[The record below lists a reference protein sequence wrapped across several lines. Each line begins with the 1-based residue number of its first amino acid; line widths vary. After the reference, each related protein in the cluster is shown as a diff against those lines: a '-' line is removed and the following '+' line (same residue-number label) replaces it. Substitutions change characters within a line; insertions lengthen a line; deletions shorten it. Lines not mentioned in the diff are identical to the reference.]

1 MSFSFNN
8 RDLSRWI
15 IFVISLSCNNES
27 STRNSERSWPDKVS
41 QNPSPISYADD
52 IKPIMDQYCISCHNP
67 NNIAAAPLP
76 QTDYTSYN
84 GVMPYGQ
91 LIEENQEFKSLSEEN
106 QAVIKI
112 WIDGGLKDDNTFALA
127 YEVIEEHC
135 ISCHSSE
142 APLRVPL
149 PTTDLTQESV
159 VRAVA
164 AELPP
169 FGRLKKLPQ
178 EQQDTL
184 EKWVRE
190 VTK

>member
-8 RDLSRWI
+8 CDLSRWI

-27 STRNSERSWPDKVS
+27 STRNPERSWPDKLP

-67 NNIAAAPLP
+67 NNIATEPLP

-84 GVMPYGQ
+84 GVMPYGG
-91 LIEENQEFKSLSEEN
+91 LIEENLEFKKLSDEN

-112 WIDGGLKDDNTFALA
+112 WIDGGLKDDDTFASA
-127 YEVIEEHC
+127 YEIIEVHC
-135 ISCHSSE
+135 ISCHSAE
-142 APLRVPL
+142 ATLRVPL
-149 PTTDLTQESV
+149 PTTDLTQEIV

-164 AELPP
+164 ADLPP

-184 EKWVRE
+184 EKWVRA